1 MNNFI
6 GINGDGEFVL
16 YINDEEVDRI
26 QFTQERRAS
35 IEFNITDDL
44 DNQTSLFIPGEN
56 VTFRIVLENFSPSNE

>member
-26 QFTQERRAS
+26 QFTQEKRAA